1 MKVTPTRILKIIKIV
16 FIKKKGSPKDDP
28 YIAFQKYYF
37 LESSQVEV
45 EDTPATEAEVSKA
58 AQESSASFLV
68 ALIVASVV
76 AETPAVVTVHLQD
89 QSFLHEA
96 RERVKN
102 AAIAIKVT
110 FFI

>member
-1 MKVTPTRILKIIKIV
+1 MTLISLLKKN
-16 FIKKKGSPKDDP
+16 
-28 YIAFQKYYF
+28 YF

-45 EDTPATEAEVSKA
+45 EETPATVLDVSKA
-58 AQESSASFLV
+58 VQASSASFFV
-68 ALIVASVV
+68 EPLIAMSEVE
-76 AETPAVVTVHLQD
+76 ETPAVLIVHLHD

-96 RERVKN
+96 RDSVKN